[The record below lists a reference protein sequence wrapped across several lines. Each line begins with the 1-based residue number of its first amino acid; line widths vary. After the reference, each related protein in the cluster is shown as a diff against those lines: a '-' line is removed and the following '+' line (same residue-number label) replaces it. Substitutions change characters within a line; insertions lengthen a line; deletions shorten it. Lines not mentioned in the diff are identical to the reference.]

1 METKTNSQVQSFD
14 DGETIDLLE
23 LAGVIWRKIWLVIIG
38 FVVGAVIAF
47 LFTKFL
53 ITPQYEAKSIIYI
66 FSKTTS
72 ITSITDLQIGSSL
85 TEDYRI
91 IATTRDVVEPVISSL
106 ELDTTYE
113 QLCKTFTVTNPD
125 SSHMLYVT
133 VKNPDPELA
142 AKICNALSERI
153 RNQIA
158 EVVNTDKPSMVE
170 RAVVPTQKSSPSTAK
185 NTAIGAM
192 AGAIIVAAFIVLNY
206 MLDDTINTREDV
218 QKYLGLDTLA
228 AFPIMKNQGRAKEKE
243 KPKRQ
248 KADKKVKNG

>member
-142 AKICNALSERI
+142 A
-153 RNQIA
+153 
-158 EVVNTDKPSMVE
+158 
-170 RAVVPTQKSSPSTAK
+170 
-185 NTAIGAM
+185 
-192 AGAIIVAAFIVLNY
+192 IIL
-206 MLDDTINTREDV
+206 
-218 QKYLGLDTLA
+218 
-228 AFPIMKNQGRAKEKE
+228 
-243 KPKRQ
+243 
-248 KADKKVKNG
+248 